1 VHLHLLFL
9 KDPKDGKAIRRQVA
23 TSARARSEASIQR
36 VQAATRRARTT
47 RNPTQVKGDDKE
59 LLALAELTQT
69 KTGLPNALPKHLEP
83 NLRSLAENVLQPAR
97 DALGPLQVTSAYR
110 SPEVNEKVGG
120 AKTSQHVQAQAA
132 DLKFHG
138 GNDVLFK
145 WISRNVEHDQLIWE
159 FGTDVEPAWVH
170 VSYSEGKNRKQKLK
184 AVKLNGKTK
193 YLPL

>member
-1 VHLHLLFL
+1 MTKNF
-9 KDPKDGKAIRRQVA
+9 
-23 TSARARSEASIQR
+23 S
-36 VQAATRRARTT
+36 
-47 RNPTQVKGDDKE
+47 
-59 LLALAELTQT
+59 LAELTKT
-69 KTGLPNALPKHLEP
+69 KTGLPNALPKHLEG
-83 NLRSLAENVLQPAR
+83 NLRALAENVLQPAR
-97 DALGPLQVTSAYR
+97 DALGPLHVTSAYR
-110 SPEVNEKVGG
+110 SPEVNKRVGG
-120 AKTSQHVQAQAA
+120 SKTSQHVQAQAA

-145 WISRNVEHDQLIWE
+145 WISRNVEYDQLIWE